1 MNRKLRPM
9 FAVNV
14 VALLLGCAPS
24 QEAGEVGEGTPV
36 AGRWYSVEQV
46 NTGSRVF
53 QDECAQCHGAQAQG
67 ITADWRERLDDGSFP
82 PPPLNGSAHAWHHP
96 LSVLL
101 RVINQ
106 GGALLGG
113 QMPAFA
119 NQISDKEKLAAI
131 AYFQSFWNDDLY
143 GNWEQMGGTE

>member
-1 MNRKLRPM
+1 MDRKLRPM
-9 FAVNV
+9 FAVTV
-14 VALLLGCAPS
+14 VTLSLGCAPS
-24 QEAGEVGEGTPV
+24 LESGEGDEGTPV
-36 AGRWYSVEQV
+36 AGRWYSVEQIQ
-46 NTGSRVF
+46 TGSRVF

-67 ITADWRERLDDGSFP
+67 ITADWRERFDDGSFP

-101 RVINQ
+101 QVINQ
-106 GGALLGG
+106 GGVPLGG

-119 NQISDKEKLAAI
+119 NRISDKEKLAAI
-131 AYFQSFWNDDLY
+131 AYFQSFWNDELY

>member
-1 MNRKLRPM
+1 MDRRLRPM
-9 FAVNV
+9 LTVT
-14 VALLLGCAPS
+14 VAKLLLGCSPS
-24 QEAGEVGEGTPV
+24 HESGEGRDGTPV

-46 NTGSRVF
+46 QTGSRVF
-53 QDECAQCHGAQAQG
+53 QEQCAQCHGAQAQG
-67 ITADWRERLDDGSFP
+67 ITADWRARLEDGSFP

-101 RVINQ
+101 QVINQ
-106 GGALLGG
+106 GGVPLGG

-119 NQISDKEKLAAI
+119 NRISDTEKLAAI
-131 AYFQSFWNDDLY
+131 AYFQSFWKDDIY

>member
-1 MNRKLRPM
+1 MDRILRSM
-9 FAVNV
+9 LAVI
-14 VALLLGCAPS
+14 VAKLLLGCSPS
-24 QEAGEVGEGTPV
+24 HESVEGRDGTLV

-46 NTGSRVF
+46 QTGSKVF
-53 QDECAQCHGAQAQG
+53 QDHCAQCHGAQAQG
-67 ITADWRERLDDGSFP
+67 VTADWRARLEDGSFP

-101 RVINQ
+101 QVINQ
-106 GGALLGG
+106 GGVPLGG

-119 NQISDKEKLAAI
+119 NRILDTEKLAAI
-131 AYFQSFWNDDLY
+131 AYFQSFWNDDIY